1 MKKTLLLFLV
11 CCLLFGIITS
21 QKRSFAHQKDVFEI
35 LEDNPLFVPNSKILK
50 NVAFGFDNLMTDLI
64 WLKTVQYIGGNARSG
79 EYPLLS
85 DYLDVLTDLDAKFY
99 MPYFVAQ
106 ILLPESGQAKEAVL
120 LSEKGMKALPENWKI
135 PYYTGYIYYYYL
147 NDYEKGAKF
156 YTQASEIPGA
166 LSSAKRM
173 AVNLI
178 GKANKHA
185 LALEMWL
192 NLYEEEKNPDVKNLI
207 EKKMLREK
215 NFVDLENAL
224 QKYFQ
229 QNGFYPEKIDV
240 LAQFGL
246 IEKIPSDP
254 LEPYKNYTLSG
265 ANVYLQ

>member
-1 MKKTLLLFLV
+1 MRKVSVLLALVLTLSIVICQRF
-11 CCLLFGIITS
+11 
-21 QKRSFAHQKDVFEI
+21 SFTHQKEVFEI
-35 LEDNPLFVPNSKILK
+35 LEDNPLFVPDAKILK
-50 NVAFGFDNLMTDLI
+50 NVAFGFDNLMTDFI

-79 EYPLLS
+79 DYPLLF
-85 DYLDVLTDLDAKFY
+85 DYLNVLTDLDTKFY

-106 ILLPESGQAKEAVL
+106 VLLPESGQAQEAVL

-135 PYYTGYIYYYYL
+135 PYYTGYLYYYYL
-147 NDYEKGAKF
+147 NDYEKGAEF
-156 YTQASEIPGA
+156 YLRAAEIPGA

-178 GKANKHA
+178 GKANKHT

-192 NLYEEEKNPDVKNLI
+192 NLYDEEKNPDVKNLI
-207 EKKMLREK
+207 EKKMIREK

-246 IEKIPSDP
+246 VEKIPSDP

-265 ANVYLQ
+265 ANVFLQ